1 MILDRLSPMTVLRM
15 IIYKSIRKAGIPYYN
30 IVGSIEQQPMMI
42 TFTLINKVTS
52 LDEHILQ
59 FIIT

>member
-30 IVGSIEQQPMMI
+30 IVGSIEQAI
-42 TFTLINKVTS
+42 KYS
-52 LDEHILQ
+52 R
-59 FIIT
+59 